1 MATNFNVTRFEPTF
15 DGQLTVNWSP
25 EQNATLYRTRLFRLA
40 ASVEV
45 SIDNNEQ
52 YEIGFI
58 QVSSSNH
65 QSNYYTSGAT
75 QRWELYGSAL
85 DSSGYSWAPVNDSE
99 SDDQIPWYN
108 IKSARTIVRGPVSR
122 QVAQVD
128 MNDNFNG
135 TVSWTEAGDQKSYLY
150 RIMCDQSFDAW
161 LVVHRIGS
169 SEYTALRHTGWKVPV
184 DIQFLMDFDGTT
196 HTSRPNHSWLDKAGV
211 LSSWQP
217 SNIPPIPSEAFR
229 MPRVNAVLA
238 LFLYPADGSQKRIV
252 AWAAGHPPG

>member
-1 MATNFNVTRFEPTF
+1 MATNFNVTRFEATF

-25 EQNATLYRTRLFRLA
+25 EQNTTLYRTKLFRLA

-58 QVSSSNH
+58 QVSSSNF

-75 QRWELYGSAL
+75 ERWELYGTA
-85 DSSGYSWAPVNDSE
+85 GAPVNDSE

-108 IKSARTIVRGPVSR
+108 INPGRTIVRGPVSR

-128 MNDNFNG
+128 MNDNFNS
-135 TVSWTEAGDQKSYLY
+135 TVSYTEAGDQKSYLH
-150 RIMCDQSFDAW
+150 RITRDQSFDAW

-169 SEYTALRHTGWKVPV
+169 SEYTALRHVGWNIPV
-184 DIQFLMDFDGTT
+184 DIQFLMDSSFDGTT
-196 HTSRPNHSWLDKAGV
+196 HISKPNHSWLDNSRTS
-211 LSSWQP
+211 LSVQP
-217 SNIPPIPSEAFR
+217 NNIPPIPSEAFR